1 MVCTEASASPASQK
15 LVSQISEADCRWTGH
30 AIAQL
35 FSSCCSKCSAKP
47 AVGGEFLAQVKK
59 SDRTELQAEQK
70 EERRC
75 SLGTWFLTF
84 ALPQAGRLD

>member
-1 MVCTEASASPASQK
+1 MDWS
-15 LVSQISEADCRWTGH
+15 RN
-30 AIAQL
+30 
-35 FSSCCSKCSAKP
+35 CSAVFFVLQQMLCQ
-47 AVGGEFLAQVKK
+47 AGVGGEFLAQVKK

-84 ALPQAGRLD
+84 VLPQAGRLD